1 MIEKKHVKWKILFL
15 TIRKKIGIKKG
26 KHRHVIEGEILIF
39 KRSKS
44 FLYLQES
51 TYFIGLKTDNI
62 HTKKSE

>member
-1 MIEKKHVKWKILFL
+1 MRNIILNNTEKKF
-15 TIRKKIGIKKG
+15 GIKKG

-51 TYFIGLKTDNI
+51 THFIGLKTDNI